1 MSKRYI
7 LYSVA
12 YVALVAAI
20 AFYFSSQ
27 NFTMQAFGYELTL
40 PVAAW
45 CVLPVA
51 IFAVLSV
58 LHMMFYGFKQYLDSR
73 ALRSDMESFENFAKE
88 SFLGFESNKEFKTP
102 LFTSAV
108 SAFRALNPF
117 NSFGTPS
124 FKDEGLQSAFETF
137 SKVRSGEIVELKG
150 FRLPKTN
157 VLFIQNEINKA
168 KIDVKH
174 AISILSSKDELPS
187 ALLDAAKQNAVA
199 NADYNLL
206 SKTRVKFDFND
217 ICVLLER
224 LGDKQIEIPGD
235 ELLNL
240 LKTDGLSSENYLRFA
255 KILKKKIS
263 PDMLINIF
271 KKLRLE
277 IPAASEACFYLLY
290 DLQMIDE
297 LRELLNAC
305 EGERFER
312 IEVLLFL
319 RDHGKMEKADLIYNL

>member
-12 YVALVAAI
+12 YIALVAAI

-27 NFTMQAFGYELTL
+27 NFTIQAFGYELTL

-51 IFAVLSV
+51 IFALLSV

-73 ALRSDMESFENFAKE
+73 ALRSDMESFESFAKE
-88 SFLGFESNKEFKTP
+88 SFLGLESNKEFKTP
-102 LFTSAV
+102 LYTSAV
-108 SAFRALNPF
+108 SVLRALNPL
-117 NSFGTPS
+117 NSFGSPS
-124 FKDEGLQSAFETF
+124 FKNEGLQAAYETF
-137 SKVRSGEIVELKG
+137 TKVRNGEVVELKSL
-150 FRLPKTN
+150 RLPKTN
-157 VLFIQNEINKA
+157 ALFIQNEINKA
-168 KIDVKH
+168 KTDVKH
-174 AISILSSKDELPS
+174 ALSLLSSKDELPS
-187 ALLDAAKQNAVA
+187 ALLDAAKKNAVA
-199 NADYNLL
+199 NADYNIL

-224 LGDKQIEIPGD
+224 LGQKQIQIAGD
-235 ELLNL
+235 ELLSL
-240 LKTDGLSSENYLRFA
+240 LKTEGLSSENYLRFA
-255 KILKKKIS
+255 KILKKRIS

-277 IPAASEACFYLLY
+277 LPIASEACFYLLY

>member
-7 LYSVA
+7 LASIL
-12 YVALVAAI
+12 YVALVAGI
-20 AFYFSSQ
+20 AFYISKEHY
-27 NFTMQAFGYELTL
+27 TLGAFGYELDL
-40 PVAAW
+40 PIAAW

-51 IFAVLSV
+51 VFALLSV
-58 LHMMFYGFKQYLDSR
+58 FHMMFYGFKQYLDGR
-73 ALRSDMESFENFAKE
+73 ALRSDVESFENFAKE

-108 SAFRALNPF
+108 LAFRALNPF

-124 FKDEGLQSAFETF
+124 FKNEGLQSAFEVF
-137 SKVRSGEIVELKG
+137 SKVRNGEVVELKS

-157 VLFIQNEINKA
+157 ALFIQNEINKA
-168 KIDVKH
+168 KTDLKH
-174 AISILSSKDELPS
+174 ALAVLSSKDELPA
-187 ALLDAAKQNAVA
+187 ALVDAAKQTAVA
-199 NADYNLL
+199 NAQYNLL
-206 SKTRVKFDFND
+206 SKTRAKLDFND

-224 LGDKQIEIPGD
+224 LGEKQIEISGE
-235 ELLNL
+235 ELLAL
-240 LKTDGLSSENYLRFA
+240 LKTEGLSSENYLRFA

-263 PDMLINIF
+263 PDILINIF
-271 KKLRLE
+271 KKLRQD

-305 EGERFER
+305 EGEKFER
-312 IEVLLFL
+312 IEALLFL
-319 RDHGKMEKADLIYNL
+319 RDHGKMQKADLIYNL